1 MENAIRVAVVSVSHD
16 KESEDDRVSLGGI
29 RRHCQSTKGP
39 QRRASTIEKSDL
51 VSTVG
56 DKIYD

>member
-1 MENAIRVAVVSVSHD
+1 MENAIRVAAASISQD
-16 KESEDDRVSLGGI
+16 EESEDDRMSQGGI
-29 RRHCQSTKGP
+29 RRHWQSTKGP
-39 QRRASTIEKSDL
+39 QRRESTTEKSGL